1 MIEVVYLSVMLKVL
15 STFYCLWLIRDV
27 RKVFHI
33 FIIEKNCR
41 IKSRDNSTTINIF
54 DPTTKPTA
62 TPIPTELPVHSSH
75 GN

>member
-1 MIEVVYLSVMLKVL
+1 MIEVVYFSVILIVL

-33 FIIEKNCR
+33 FIIEKIVGSR
-41 IKSRDNSTTINIF
+41 VVVIVQLSIFLIKLLSQQH
-54 DPTTKPTA
+54 
-62 TPIPTELPVHSSH
+62 PIPSVLPVHSSH